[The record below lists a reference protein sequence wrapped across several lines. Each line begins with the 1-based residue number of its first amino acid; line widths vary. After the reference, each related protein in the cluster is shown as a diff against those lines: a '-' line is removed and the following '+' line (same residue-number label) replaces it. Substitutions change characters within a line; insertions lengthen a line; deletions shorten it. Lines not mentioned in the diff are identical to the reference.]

1 MTTRINLLPWREEL
15 RRERRVRFLTILGI
29 AALAA
34 VGVWYLVTLYFDG
47 LIEYQNSRNQY
58 LQTEIAALDEKI
70 KEVKNLE
77 DQIQRLKDRMQAI
90 QELQVSRPDV
100 VRLFDELIET
110 LPEGVFLKEV
120 NQQGNVITIRGVA
133 QSNARVSNFM
143 RNIEDSES
151 KVFKVLDKP
160 VLNVIENQDDKSGR
174 RVANFTLRVTQVSKQ
189 DGEEEE
195 ANETL

>member
-15 RRERRVRFLTILGI
+15 RRERKVRFLSILGI

-34 VGVWYLVTLYFDG
+34 LGVWYLVTLYFDG
-47 LIEYQNSRNQY
+47 LIAYQNSRNQY

-70 KEVKNLE
+70 KEVRNLE
-77 DQIQRLKDRMQAI
+77 EQIQRLKDRMQAI

-100 VRLFDELIET
+100 VRLFDELIKT

-120 NQQGNVITIRGVA
+120 NQKGNQITIRGVA

-143 RNIEDSES
+143 RNIETSDAE
-151 KVFKVLDKP
+151 VIKVLGNP

-174 RVANFTLRVTQVSKQ
+174 RVANFTLRVTQVASKQ
-189 DGEEEE
+189 GDEGEEAE
-195 ANETL
+195 